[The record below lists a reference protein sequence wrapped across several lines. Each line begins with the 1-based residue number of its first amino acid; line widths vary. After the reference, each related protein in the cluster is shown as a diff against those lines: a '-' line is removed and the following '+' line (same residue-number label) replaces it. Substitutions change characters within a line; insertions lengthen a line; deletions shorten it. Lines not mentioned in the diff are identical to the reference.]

1 MIVKIHQ
8 ASIGGVLQHASELL
22 QAHQVVIDHWY
33 DAWVNEQHSKAS
45 ELRRKRQLDTLEKQ
59 PKAE

>member
-8 ASIGGVLQHASELL
+8 AGFGILQHANELL
-22 QAHQVVIDHWY
+22 QAHQVVIDTWY
-33 DAWVNEQHSKAS
+33 DTWAREQRSKAT
-45 ELRRKRQLDTLEKQ
+45 ELLRRRHQDLSENQ